1 MPGSAD
7 FSKSIGPAHP
17 EPTLL
22 PAFAHEVELFEEKLE
37 SGFLRRGKEK
47 RAPRRADAWRWADS
61 CAVCRVWRNP
71 ASVARVT
78 KGRTSVHLR
87 APRITLL
94 LIAVITLALGVSA
107 RTIQVDSAIEN
118 LLPRDD
124 PDHDFYHQARRT
136 FGSEEATVI
145 GLFSADVFSP
155 EALAAIDRLST
166 ELGGI
171 AGVREVLS
179 LTTVKGVENQDG
191 DVSVGRMMRKLP
203 TSVEEAR
210 TFRDKILESPLY
222 TGNLVSA
229 DGRATAVAVLFEPL
243 TDEEFLQ
250 RGIEDQ
256 IRGQVEPFQQF
267 APAITGIQTLKV
279 RGAKLME
286 QDLIR
291 FVPLSILLVVL
302 VLAWEFRTMRGVLLP
317 LAAVVIGV
325 VWTIGAMAY
334 AGDKINMGTL
344 ILPPLLMAIGVAY
357 AIHVLSRYY
366 IERRDADS
374 VAQAVAQTVH
384 HIRVPAGV
392 AWLTTIVGC
401 VTLIFNPIPAIRDFG
416 VYSVIGITCIYLLSI
431 AFIPAMLLLLPDTGR
446 TPPGEH
452 VDSAL
457 TAFLGRISEFAVRQ
471 RRMILPITGVLCIV
485 GLVGASQIR
494 LETNY
499 LEFFHES
506 SDVRRDNKRI
516 GDALGGTQPLYLVF
530 DGDGPGSMRRLD
542 VLEAIAAIQ
551 EFLGQQPGVD
561 TTLSLVDY
569 LRIVGAALNP
579 DSGAKLPER
588 QADVDQL
595 LLFVDPVEL
604 APVVT
609 RDYARANLVVGTDL
623 ASSTDI
629 GELIARI
636 EQFAQARLPQGVT
649 ARATGNL
656 VLLNRSADAV
666 AQGQISGLWQVM
678 VVLLV
683 LMSIL
688 FLSLRTGLLSLV
700 PNVVPIIGLFGL
712 MGFAGI
718 DLNISTSMI
727 AVIAIGI
734 AVDDTIHYFNEFK
747 LQIQKTGD
755 SHLAIVEVV
764 RTVGRPIVFT
774 AVALSAGFLILCFS
788 NFQPIR
794 QFGFLASFT
803 MAVGLVA
810 ELLMTPAL
818 VVSITVITLWDL
830 LYVKLGPRPH
840 REIPLFEGLRPL
852 QARIV
857 VLMGRLTAAVPGEF
871 ITRRGELK
879 PELYVL
885 LNGRVGVR
893 REDGHVVL
901 RTLSRGDVLGEM
913 GLVRQR
919 PRSADV
925 VALERTEYLV
935 LDQGF
940 LTRIERRHPRIAA
953 RVFLNLTRILS
964 DRLESTTDQLV
975 VISQKMG

>member
-1 MPGSAD
+1 MAGR
-7 FSKSIGPAHP
+7 
-17 EPTLL
+17 
-22 PAFAHEVELFEEKLE
+22 PAFY
-37 SGFLRRGKEK
+37 
-47 RAPRRADAWRWADS
+47 
-61 CAVCRVWRNP
+61 
-71 ASVARVT
+71 
-78 KGRTSVHLR
+78 LR
-87 APRITLL
+87 APRLTLL
-94 LIAVITLALGVSA
+94 VIALLTVALGNFA
-107 RTIQVDSAIEN
+107 RTIQVDSAIDN
-118 LLPRDD
+118 LLPADD
-124 PDHDFYHQARRT
+124 PEHDYYEEARRT

-145 GLFSADVFSP
+145 GLFADDVFSP
-155 EALAAIDRLST
+155 GALAAIDRLSQD
-166 ELGGI
+166 LAAI
-171 AGVREVLS
+171 PGVREVLS
-179 LTTVKGVENQDG
+179 LTTVKGVDAADG
-191 DVSVGRMMRKLP
+191 AISVGRMMRKLP
-203 TSVEEAR
+203 ETDAEAR
-210 TFRDKILESPLY
+210 AYREKILEAPVY
-222 TGNLVSA
+222 TGNLVAA

-243 TDEEFLQ
+243 SDEEFLS

-256 IRGQVEPFQQF
+256 IQARVALVPELGT
-267 APAITGIQTLKV
+267 AITGIQTLKV
-279 RGAKLME
+279 RGARLME
-286 QDLIR
+286 DDLR
-291 FVPLSILLVVL
+291 RLVPLSILLVVI
-302 VLAWEFRTMRGVLLP
+302 VLAWEFRTLRGVTLP
-317 LAAVVIGV
+317 LGAVVIGV
-325 VWTIGAMAY
+325 LWTVGLMAFR
-334 AGDKINMGTL
+334 GVKINMGTL

-366 IERRDADS
+366 IERRDAGS
-374 VAQAVAQTVH
+374 VEDAVSRTVR
-384 HIRVPAGV
+384 HIRLPAGV

-416 VYSVIGITCIYLLSI
+416 IYSVVGITCIYLISI
-431 AFIPAMLLLLPDTGR
+431 TFIPAMLLLLPDTGR
-446 TPPGEH
+446 MPPGER
-452 VDSAL
+452 VGSQL
-457 TAFLGRISEFAVRQ
+457 SAFLGRVSELAVR
-471 RRMILPITGVLCIV
+471 RRHIVLPFTALLCV
-485 GLVGASQIR
+485 AGLVGASQIR

-499 LEFFHES
+499 LEFFHEQS
-506 SDVRRDNKRI
+506 TVRRDNARI
-516 GDALGGTQPLYLVF
+516 AAALGGTQPLYLVF
-530 DGDGPGSMRRLD
+530 DGDEAGAMRRLE
-542 VLEAIAAIQ
+542 VLEAIGAIQ
-551 EFLGQQPGVD
+551 DFAAREPGVD

-569 LRIVGAALNP
+569 LKIVGSALNP
-579 DSGAKLPER
+579 DGGAKLPER

-595 LLFVDPVEL
+595 LLFVDPAEL
-604 APVVT
+604 APVVD
-609 RDYARANLVVGTDL
+609 RDYRRANLIVGTEL
-623 ASSTDI
+623 ASSIEI
-629 GELIARI
+629 GELIERI
-636 EQFAQARLPQGVT
+636 EQFAQARLPQGVR

-666 AQGQISGLWQVM
+666 AQGQISGLWQVF

-683 LMSIL
+683 LMSSL
-688 FLSLRTGLLSLV
+688 FLSVRTGLLSLV

-747 LQIQKTGD
+747 LQIQAKGD
-755 SHLAIVEVV
+755 AHQAIVEVV

-774 AVALSAGFLILCFS
+774 AVALSAGFLILCLS

-803 MAVGLVA
+803 MATGLLA
-810 ELLMTPAL
+810 ELLMTPGL
-818 VVSITVITLWDL
+818 VVSTTVITLWDL

-857 VLMGRLTAAVPGEF
+857 VLMGRLTEAAPGEF
-871 ITRRGELK
+871 ITQRGEMK
-879 PELYVL
+879 QELYVL
-885 LNGRVGVR
+885 LGGRVGVR
-893 REDGHVVL
+893 REDGHL
-901 RTLSRGDVLGEM
+901 AIRTLSRGDVLGEM

>member
-1 MPGSAD
+1 MEGR
-7 FSKSIGPAHP
+7 
-17 EPTLL
+17 
-22 PAFAHEVELFEEKLE
+22 PAFY
-37 SGFLRRGKEK
+37 
-47 RAPRRADAWRWADS
+47 
-61 CAVCRVWRNP
+61 
-71 ASVARVT
+71 
-78 KGRTSVHLR
+78 LR
-87 APRITLL
+87 APRVTLL
-94 LIAVITLALGVSA
+94 VIALATLFLGNAA
-107 RTIQVDSAIEN
+107 RTIQVDSAIDN
-118 LLPRDD
+118 LLPSDD
-124 PDHDFYHQARRT
+124 PDHDFYQEARRT

-145 GLFSADVFSP
+145 GLFADDVFSP
-155 EALAAIDRLST
+155 PALAAIDRLST
-166 ELGGI
+166 DLAGI
-171 AGVREVLS
+171 DGVREVLS
-179 LTTVKGVENQDG
+179 LTTVKGVEADDG
-191 DVSVGRMMRKLP
+191 SVSVGRMMRTLP
-203 TSVEEAR
+203 TDEDAAR
-210 TFRDKILESPLY
+210 AYRDKILASPLY
-222 TGNLVSA
+222 SGNLVSA

-256 IRGQVEPFQQF
+256 IRGHVEGL
-267 APAITGIQTLKV
+267 AHLTPAITGIQTLKV
-279 RGAKLME
+279 RGAQLME
-286 QDLIR
+286 QDLTR
-291 FVPLSILLVVL
+291 FVPLSILLVVI
-302 VLAWEFRTMRGVLLP
+302 VLAGEFRTLRGVLLP
-317 LAAVVIGV
+317 LGAVVAGV
-325 VWTIGAMAY
+325 LWTVGVMAL
-334 AGDKINMGTL
+334 AGVKINMGTL

-366 IERRDADS
+366 IERRAAETVS
-374 VAQAVAQTVH
+374 QAVTDTVR

-392 AWLTTIVGC
+392 AWITTIVGC

-416 VYSVIGITCIYLLSI
+416 VYSVIGITCIYVLSI
-431 AFIPAMLLLLPDTGR
+431 TFIPSMLLLLPDTGR
-446 TPPGEH
+446 MPPGEKL
-452 VDSAL
+452 DSRL
-457 TAFLGRISEFAVRQ
+457 TRALGRLCEFAVR
-471 RRMILPITGVLCIV
+471 RRRVILPVTALLCV
-485 GLVGASQIR
+485 AGLMGASQIR

-499 LEFFHES
+499 LEFFHEQ
-506 SDVRRDNKRI
+506 SDVRLENKRI

-530 DGDGPGSMRRLD
+530 DGEGPGTMRRLD
-542 VLEAIAAIQ
+542 VLEAIGAIQ
-551 EFLGQQPGVD
+551 EEVAKHAGVD

-569 LRIVGAALNP
+569 LKLVGVALNP
-579 DSGAKLPER
+579 DGGSRLPER

-609 RDYARANLVVGTDL
+609 RDYARANLVIGTDL
-623 ASSTDI
+623 ASSSDI
-629 GELIARI
+629 GDLIARI
-636 EQFAQARLPQGVT
+636 EQFAQARLPAGVT

-666 AQGQISGLWQVM
+666 AQGQISGLWQVF
-678 VVLLV
+678 VVLVV
-683 LMSIL
+683 LMSTL
-688 FLSLRTGLLSLV
+688 FLSIRTGLLSLV

-727 AVIAIGI
+727 AVIALGI

-747 LQIQKTGD
+747 LQIQATGD
-755 SHLAIVEVV
+755 THRAIVEVV

-774 AVALSAGFLILCFS
+774 AVALSAGFLILCLS

-810 ELLMTPAL
+810 ELLMTPGL

-857 VLMGRLTAAVPGEF
+857 VLMGRLTSAAPGEF
-871 ITRRGELK
+871 ITRRGEMK
-879 PELYVL
+879 AELYVL
-885 LNGRVGVR
+885 LGGRVGVR

-913 GLVRQR
+913 GLVRER

-935 LDQGF
+935 LDRGF
-940 LTRIERRHPRIAA
+940 LTRIERRYPRIAA

>member
-1 MPGSAD
+1 MTGRLAFYLRTPRL
-7 FSKSIGPAHP
+7 
-17 EPTLL
+17 TLL
-22 PAFAHEVELFEEKLE
+22 VIALATLF
-37 SGFLRRGKEK
+37 
-47 RAPRRADAWRWADS
+47 
-61 CAVCRVWRNP
+61 
-71 ASVARVT
+71 
-78 KGRTSVHLR
+78 
-87 APRITLL
+87 
-94 LIAVITLALGVSA
+94 LGNAA
-107 RTIQVDSAIEN
+107 RTIQVDSAIDN

-124 PDHDFYHQARRT
+124 ADHDFYQEARRT

-145 GLFSADVFSP
+145 GLFSDDVFSP
-155 EALAAIDRLST
+155 ESLAAIDRLST
-166 ELGGI
+166 DLAGI

-179 LTTVKGVENQDG
+179 LTTVKGVEAEDG
-191 DVSVGRMMRKLP
+191 AVRVGRMLRKLP
-203 TSVEEAR
+203 ADPEEAR
-210 TFRDKILESPLY
+210 AYREKILAAPLY
-222 TGNLVSA
+222 SGNLVAA

-243 TDEEFLQ
+243 SDEEFLA
-250 RGIEDQ
+250 RGIEDA
-256 IRGQVEPFQQF
+256 IRGHVERV
-267 APAITGIQTLKV
+267 AHLTPAITGIQTLKV
-279 RGAKLME
+279 RGARLME
-286 QDLIR
+286 QDLTR
-291 FVPLSILLVVL
+291 FVPLSILLVVI

-317 LAAVVIGV
+317 LGAVVAGV
-325 VWTIGAMAY
+325 LWTVGAMALSNV
-334 AGDKINMGTL
+334 KINMGTL

-366 IERRDADS
+366 IERRAADS
-374 VAQAVAQTVH
+374 VADAVAGTVR

-416 VYSVIGITCIYLLSI
+416 VYSVIGITCIYVLSI
-431 AFIPAMLLLLPDTGR
+431 TFIPAMLLLLPDTGR
-446 TPPGEH
+446 TPPGEK
-452 VDSAL
+452 VDSRL
-457 TAFLGRISEFAVRQ
+457 TAFLGRLCELAVRQ
-471 RRMILPITGVLCIV
+471 RRVILPVTAVLCV
-485 GLVGASQIR
+485 AGLVGASQIR

-499 LEFFHES
+499 LEFFHPE
-506 SDVRRDNKRI
+506 SDVRRDNTRI
-516 GDALGGTQPLYLVF
+516 GEALGGTQPLYLVF
-530 DGDGPGSMRRLD
+530 DGEGAGTMRRLD
-542 VLEAIAAIQ
+542 VLDAMAAIQ
-551 EFLGQQPGVD
+551 ELVGKQEGVA

-569 LRIVGAALNP
+569 LKIVGAALNP
-579 DSGAKLPER
+579 DGGAKLPER

-604 APVVT
+604 TPVVT
-609 RDYARANLVVGTDL
+609 RDYARANMVIGTDL
-623 ASSTDI
+623 ASSGDI
-629 GELIARI
+629 GSLIERI
-636 EQFAQARLPQGVT
+636 EQFAQARLPAGVT

-666 AQGQISGLWQVM
+666 AHGQISGLWQVF
-678 VVLLV
+678 VILVLL
-683 LMSIL
+683 MSSL
-688 FLSLRTGLLSLV
+688 FLSVRTGLLSLV
-700 PNVVPIIGLFGL
+700 PNVVPIIALFGL
-712 MGFAGI
+712 MGYAGI

-747 LQIQKTGD
+747 LQIQATGD
-755 SHLAIVEVV
+755 AHRAIVEVV

-774 AVALSAGFLILCFS
+774 AVALSSGFLILCLS

-803 MAVGLVA
+803 MAAGLVA
-810 ELLMTPAL
+810 ELLMTPGL
-818 VVSITVITLWDL
+818 VVSTTVITLWDL

-857 VLMGRLTAAVPGEF
+857 VLMGRLTSAPPGEF
-871 ITRRGELK
+871 ITRRGEMK

-885 LNGRVGVR
+885 LGGRVGVR

-953 RVFLNLTRILS
+953 RVFLNLSRILS